1 MYIKKVSKR
10 NKGSRKQYE
19 YLHLVENIRTDNGPR
34 QLLILMLVALERS
47 QKWRCCPLVFRR
59 LDKTTP
65 CRRLFKERISHVS
78 QYCETFINVV
88 KIPVVRE
95 DSLCIASIGYHL
107 KRSSN
112 AV

>member
-1 MYIKKVSKR
+1 MTPIASHITAFLQQR
-10 NKGSRKQYE
+10 
-19 YLHLVENIRTDNGPR
+19 LPVERGV
-34 QLLILMLVALERS
+34 LVALERS